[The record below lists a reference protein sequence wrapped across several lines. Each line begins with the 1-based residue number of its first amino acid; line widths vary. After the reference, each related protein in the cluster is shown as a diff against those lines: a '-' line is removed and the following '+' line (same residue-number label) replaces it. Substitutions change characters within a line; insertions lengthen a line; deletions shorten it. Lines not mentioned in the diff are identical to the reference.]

1 MNNKELHNKLS
12 ELNQLLEKNLDKFG
26 NYQTFPKSFLKKFNN
41 NLSSQYSINQ
51 VRLDNARYQFLA
63 ENIKLNNIDIVEFGS
78 NLGYFCLSIAQDYDS
93 FITGYE
99 PIENYS
105 RCSQIISELMECEKK
120 VKFHSMPVKLND
132 IAKFKK
138 ADLLI
143 ELNVMHHAGSFFD
156 QESVS
161 AVKDWEKYAINRLL
175 EIKNRYR
182 RIFFQ
187 TGNMLNGKVLFPS
200 ELSVKYIYNLLKE
213 AKWNIKKIGMI
224 SDLSSINFKYNS
236 YTEEQ
241 LNEIPQYKC
250 RRDSMN
256 NQVSY
261 EEVQTKKVFFLKTGL
276 ANRPL
281 WICDQ

>member
-93 FITGYE
+93 FVTGYE

-187 TGNMLNGKVLFPS
+187 TGNMLNGKALFPS

-224 SDLSSINFKYNS
+224 SDLSSINYKYNS

-250 RRDSMN
+250 RRDSMT

-261 EEVQTKKVFFLKTGL
+261 EEIQTKKVFFLKTGL

>member
-51 VRLDNARYQFLA
+51 VRLDNARYQFLT

-105 RCSQIISELMECEKK
+105 HCSQIISEIMEWENK
-120 VKFHSMPVKLND
+120 VKFHSMPVRLND

-161 AVKDWEKYAINRLL
+161 TVKDWEKYAINRLL

-213 AKWNIKKIGMI
+213 AKWNVKKIGMI

-250 RRDSMN
+250 RRDTMT

-261 EEVQTKKVFFLKTGL
+261 QEVQTKKVFFLKTGL

>member
-93 FITGYE
+93 FVTGYE

-161 AVKDWEKYAINRLL
+161 DVKDWEKYAISRLL

-187 TGNMLNGKVLFPS
+187 TGNMLNGKALFPS

-224 SDLSSINFKYNS
+224 SDLSSINYKYNS

-250 RRDSMN
+250 RRDSMT

-261 EEVQTKKVFFLKTGL
+261 EEIQTKKVFFLKTGL